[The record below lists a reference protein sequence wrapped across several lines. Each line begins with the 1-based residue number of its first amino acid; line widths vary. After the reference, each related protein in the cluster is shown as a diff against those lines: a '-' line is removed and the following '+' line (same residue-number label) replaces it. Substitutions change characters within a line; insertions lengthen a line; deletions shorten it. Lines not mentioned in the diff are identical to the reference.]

1 MVIELAV
8 LVERVD
14 AAVSELL
21 AAVRRGEA
29 SSEELVDLLAG
40 TRPVRG
46 KLDAVQSLA
55 ASAVAASRG
64 HGDGGLQ
71 VLADTTGASRQD
83 AFGHIST
90 ARAIA
95 AAPAV
100 RDAVESGRVAPA
112 NAKRL
117 AEALKKTSAE
127 DVERDPDLLSKA
139 ESLPPERFAK
149 EAKRWTADRQGD
161 GGESEYRRQRAR
173 RSVRMWDG
181 DDGMMHLHG
190 QFDPVT
196 GRCIANRLNREARR
210 LQDADKQRLGAGRQR
225 TPKQC
230 MADALDNLTAASAT
244 AGTGR
249 PFADIALVARLDAD
263 AEKLMVSTADG
274 DPLPPSVV
282 ERLACGSS
290 WFALVLSSKGVPMW
304 KGRNVRRATE
314 SQFQA
319 LLALYGGCAG
329 CGESDRLKIQAHHM
343 DPFALGG
350 GTDLDNLLPL
360 CWGCHDKVHDHG
372 WQITG
377 RGDGLRTIKP
387 PDRIHCGPA
396 LMPEAAPLFTPPGPS
411 QDRDHDPPGPPQDG
425 DHDPPCPPGNRGARA
440 GPPADRSRAVP
451 ARLDRS
457 AGDRGA
463 RAGPPADRSRA
474 VPARLDRSAGDRGA
488 RAGRPDDRSRAVP
501 ARLDRSAGDR
511 GARAGPPADRTS
523 AAPTKPARLAGPRAA
538 RAALA
543 AAQAKQREA
552 PVPNT

>member
-1 MVIELAV
+1 MLIE
-8 LVERVD
+8 LVERVE

-21 AAVRRGEA
+21 AEVRRGRA
-29 SSEELVDLLAG
+29 SSEELVEVLAA

-46 KLDAVQSLA
+46 KFDAVQALA
-55 ASAVAASRG
+55 ASSVAASRG
-64 HGDGGLQ
+64 HGDGGTH
-71 VLADTTGASRQD
+71 VLAETTGASRQD

-90 ARAIA
+90 AQAIE

-139 ESLPPERFAK
+139 ESLPPERFAR
-149 EAKRWTADRQGD
+149 EAKRWAAERQDD

-181 DDGMMHLHG
+181 DDGMMHLYG

-196 GRCIANRLNREARR
+196 GRRIANRLNREARR
-210 LQDADKQRLGAGRQR
+210 LGDADKQRLGTGAQR

-230 MADALDNLTAASAT
+230 MADALDNLTAGSTAT
-244 AGTGR
+244 AGSR
-249 PFADIALVARLDAD
+249 PFADIALVARLDAE

-274 DPLPPSVV
+274 DPLPSSVV

-290 WFALVLSSKGVPMW
+290 WFALVLSAKGVPMW

-319 LLALYGGCAG
+319 LMALYGGCAG
-329 CGESDRLKIQAHHM
+329 CGEPDRLKIQAHHM
-343 DPFALGG
+343 DPFARGG

-360 CWGCHDKVHDHG
+360 CWGCHDKIHDHG

-377 RGDGLRTIKP
+377 RDDGLRTIKP
-387 PDRIHCGPA
+387 PDRIHRGPA
-396 LMPEAAPLFTPPGPS
+396 RPPEAVPLFASPGPS
-411 QDRDHDPPGPPQDG
+411 LEADPDPPPPLSDCGARDGPLTNG
-425 DHDPPCPPGNRGARA
+425 PGATPTKPAGMSGPRGAGAGSASNGAKAVPTAGLSGPRGARA
-440 GPPADRSRAVP
+440 ALGAAQ
-451 ARLDRS
+451 ARQ
-457 AGDRGA
+457 
-463 RAGPPADRSRA
+463 
-474 VPARLDRSAGDRGA
+474 
-488 RAGRPDDRSRAVP
+488 
-501 ARLDRSAGDR
+501 
-511 GARAGPPADRTS
+511 
-523 AAPTKPARLAGPRAA
+523 
-538 RAALA
+538 RAALG
-543 AAQAKQREA
+543 
-552 PVPNT
+552 P

>member
-1 MVIELAV
+1 MVIEL
-8 LVERVD
+8 VERVE

-21 AAVRRGEA
+21 AELRRGRA
-29 SSEELVDLLAG
+29 SSEELVGVLAA

-46 KLDAVQSLA
+46 KFDAVQALA

-64 HGDGGLQ
+64 HGDGGTH
-71 VLADTTGASRQD
+71 VLAETTGASRQD
-83 AFGHIST
+83 AFGYIAT
-90 ARAIA
+90 AQAIA

-112 NAKRL
+112 NARRL

-127 DVERDPDLLSKA
+127 DVERDPDLLAKA
-139 ESLPPERFAK
+139 ESLSPERFAK
-149 EAKRWTADRQGD
+149 EARRWAADRQGD

-190 QFDPVT
+190 RFDPVT
-196 GRCIANRLNREARR
+196 GRRIANRLNREARR
-210 LQDADKQRLGAGRQR
+210 LRDAGKQESSTERRA
-225 TPKQC
+225 TPEQC
-230 MADALDNLTAASAT
+230 MADALDNLTAGSAA
-244 AGTGR
+244 AGRGR

-263 AEKLMVSTADG
+263 VEKLMVSTVDG
-274 DPLPPSVV
+274 DPLPSSVV

-290 WFALVLSSKGVPMW
+290 WFALMLSSKGVPMW
-304 KGRNVRRATE
+304 KGRNVRRATD

-329 CGESDRLKIQAHHM
+329 CGEPDRLKIQAHHM

-387 PDRIHCGPA
+387 PDRVRYGPA
-396 LMPEAAPLFTPPGPS
+396 RMPETAPLFAPPDPAPDIELSRPPS
-411 QDRDHDPPGPPQDG
+411 DLSV
-425 DHDPPCPPGNRGARA
+425 RA
-440 GPPADRSRAVP
+440 GPAASRSRAAP
-451 ARLDRS
+451 AE
-457 AGDRGA
+457 
-463 RAGPPADRSRA
+463 P
-474 VPARLDRSAGDRGA
+474 
-488 RAGRPDDRSRAVP
+488 AGR
-501 ARLDRSAGDR
+501 
-511 GARAGPPADRTS
+511 
-523 AAPTKPARLAGPRAA
+523 AGPRAA

-543 AAQAKQREA
+543 AARAVQGAA
-552 PVPNT
+552 

>member
-1 MVIELAV
+1 MVIEL
-8 LVERVD
+8 VERVE

-21 AAVRRGEA
+21 AELRRGVA
-29 SSEELVDLLAG
+29 SSEELVGVLAA

-46 KLDAVQSLA
+46 KLDAVQALA
-55 ASAVAASRG
+55 ASAVASSRG
-64 HGDGGLQ
+64 HGDGGTH
-71 VLADTTGASRQD
+71 VLAETTGASRQE

-90 ARAIA
+90 AQAIER
-95 AAPAV
+95 APAV
-100 RDAVESGRVAPA
+100 RDAVESGRVAPS

-127 DVERDPDLLSKA
+127 DVQRDPDLLAKA
-139 ESLPPERFAK
+139 ESLPPERFAR
-149 EAKRWTADRQGD
+149 EAKRWAADRQDD

-196 GRCIANRLNREARR
+196 GRRIANRLNREARR
-210 LQDADKQRLGAGRQR
+210 LRDADKQRLGTSGQR

-230 MADALDNLTAASAT
+230 MADALDNLTANSAA
-244 AGTGR
+244 AGGGR
-249 PFADIALVARLDAD
+249 PFADIALVARLDVD

-274 DPLPPSVV
+274 DPLPTSVV

-329 CGESDRLKIQAHHM
+329 CGERDRLKIQAHHM

-360 CWGCHDKVHDHG
+360 CWGCHHKIHDHG
-372 WQITG
+372 WQVTC

-387 PDRIHCGPA
+387 PDRIHHGPA
-396 LMPEAAPLFTPPGPS
+396 CMPEAVPLFAPPSPS
-411 QDRDHDPPGPPQDG
+411 QDADPDPPRPSSDCGTREGPPT
-425 DHDPPCPPGNRGARA
+425 NRTR
-440 GPPADRSRAVP
+440 
-451 ARLDRS
+451 
-457 AGDRGA
+457 
-463 RAGPPADRSRA
+463 
-474 VPARLDRSAGDRGA
+474 
-488 RAGRPDDRSRAVP
+488 
-501 ARLDRSAGDR
+501 
-511 GARAGPPADRTS
+511 
-523 AAPTKPARLAGPRAA
+523 AAPPTPAGLSGPRTA
-538 RAALA
+538 RAALG
-543 AAQAKQREA
+543 AAQASQRPA
-552 PVPNT
+552 PGA

>member
-1 MVIELAV
+1 MVIEL
-8 LVERVD
+8 VERVE

-21 AAVRRGEA
+21 AELRRGRA
-29 SSEELVDLLAG
+29 SSEELVAVLAA

-46 KLDAVQSLA
+46 KFDAVQAFA

-64 HGDGGLQ
+64 HGDGGTH
-71 VLADTTGASRQD
+71 VLAETTGASRQE

-90 ARAIA
+90 AQAIA

-112 NAKRL
+112 NARRL

-139 ESLPPERFAK
+139 ESLSPERFAK
-149 EAKRWTADRQGD
+149 EARRWAVDRQGD

-181 DDGMMHLHG
+181 DDGMMHLIG

-196 GRCIANRLNREARR
+196 GRRIANRLNREARR
-210 LQDADKQRLGAGRQR
+210 LRDAHRQEFGTGRR
-225 TPKQC
+225 PTPEQC
-230 MADALDNLTAASAT
+230 MADALDNLTAGSIT
-244 AGTGR
+244 AGSGR

-274 DPLPPSVV
+274 EALPSSVV

-304 KGRNVRRATE
+304 KGRNVRRATD

-329 CGESDRLKIQAHHM
+329 CGEPDRLKIQAHHM

-350 GTDLDNLLPL
+350 CTDLDNLLPL
-360 CWGCHDKVHDHG
+360 CWGCHDKVHEHG
-372 WQITG
+372 WRITG

-387 PDRIHCGPA
+387 PDRVHHGPA
-396 LMPEAAPLFTPPGPS
+396 RIPEAVPLFAAAAPAPDTDADTPG
-411 QDRDHDPPGPPQDG
+411 
-425 DHDPPCPPGNRGARA
+425 
-440 GPPADRSRAVP
+440 RSR
-451 ARLDRS
+451 
-457 AGDRGA
+457 DRGA
-463 RAGPPADRSRA
+463 RAAPAEPAGRSGHRA
-474 VPARLDRSAGDRGA
+474 A
-488 RAGRPDDRSRAVP
+488 RAALND
-501 ARLDRSAGDR
+501 
-511 GARAGPPADRTS
+511 ARAGPAPSRSRAAS
-523 AAPTKPARLAGPRAA
+523 AESAGRSGPRAA
-538 RAALA
+538 RAALSA
-543 AAQAKQREA
+543 ARANRDVATA
-552 PVPNT
+552 PYA

>member
-1 MVIELAV
+1 MVIEL
-8 LVERVD
+8 VERVE

-21 AAVRRGEA
+21 AELRRGRA
-29 SSEELVDLLAG
+29 SSEELVGVLAA

-46 KLDAVQSLA
+46 KFDAVQALA

-64 HGDGGLQ
+64 HGDGGTH
-71 VLADTTGASRQD
+71 VLAETTGASRQD
-83 AFGHIST
+83 AFGHIAT
-90 ARAIA
+90 AQAIA

-112 NAKRL
+112 NARRL

-139 ESLPPERFAK
+139 ESLSPERFAK
-149 EAKRWTADRQGD
+149 EARRWAADRQGD
-161 GGESEYRRQRAR
+161 GGESEHRRQRAR

-190 QFDPVT
+190 RFDPVT
-196 GRCIANRLNREARR
+196 GRRIANRLNREARR
-210 LQDADKQRLGAGRQR
+210 LRDAGKQESSTGRR
-225 TPKQC
+225 ATPEQC
-230 MADALDNLTAASAT
+230 MADALDNLTAGSAA
-244 AGTGR
+244 AGRGR

-263 AEKLMVSTADG
+263 AEKLMLSTVDG
-274 DPLPPSVV
+274 DPLPSSVV

-304 KGRNVRRATE
+304 KGRNVRRATD

-329 CGESDRLKIQAHHM
+329 CGEPDRLKIQAHHM

-387 PDRIHCGPA
+387 PDRVRYGPA
-396 LMPEAAPLFTPPGPS
+396 RMPETAPLFAPPDPAPDIELPRPPS
-411 QDRDHDPPGPPQDG
+411 DLSV
-425 DHDPPCPPGNRGARA
+425 RA
-440 GPPADRSRAVP
+440 GPAASRSRAAP
-451 ARLDRS
+451 AE
-457 AGDRGA
+457 
-463 RAGPPADRSRA
+463 P
-474 VPARLDRSAGDRGA
+474 
-488 RAGRPDDRSRAVP
+488 AGR
-501 ARLDRSAGDR
+501 
-511 GARAGPPADRTS
+511 
-523 AAPTKPARLAGPRAA
+523 AGPRAA

-543 AAQAKQREA
+543 AARAVQGAA
-552 PVPNT
+552 